1 VVTIILES
9 SSPHYKQWL
18 DLMLLMLCRYD
29 LDDHVLFDVTD
40 SSTYWARLDNIVATW
55 ILGTLSPELH
65 EIIWELTE
73 NAREAWLVL
82 EAQFLENYVSYF
94 LQLDARFCI
103 FKQGDI
109 SVSDYYRQMK
119 DMDDDFH
126 ALGETITNR
135 HLVLNLLYG
144 MNKKFDHMK
153 IFITQSQLFPSFHT
167 TTNSNMRRS
176 SWTTQWP
183 RGKPLH
189 STPRPQEE
197 GVLCSSSSHHTHL
210 SKSR

>member
-40 SSTYWARLDNIVATW
+40 SSTYWARLDNIVVTW

-167 TTNSNMRRS
+167 TTSSNMRRS

-189 STPRPQEE
+189 STPRPQEA

-210 SKSR
+210 SRSR